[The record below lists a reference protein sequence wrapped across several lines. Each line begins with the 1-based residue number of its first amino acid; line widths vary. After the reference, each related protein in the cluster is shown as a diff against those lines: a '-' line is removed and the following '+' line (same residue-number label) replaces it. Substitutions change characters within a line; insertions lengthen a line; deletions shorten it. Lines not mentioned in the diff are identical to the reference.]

1 VCWRQYQTSELQWC
15 WNCDGAAEQLL
26 AAANILSPEKLV
38 AKPLKFLVAMA
49 IASAGADVT
58 GHTPFCAGSLHLK
71 QEGVGWLHHTSYK
84 SGKSGKKGEL
94 LAKQQGRLGEL
105 LAKQQGEIQLLL
117 LEQQGE
123 MQLLLLADPSGWYN
137 RRGHRPC

>member
-1 VCWRQYQTSELQWC
+1 MPVLGTASVYTSSKKVLAGYIIQIRQ
-15 WNCDGAAEQLL
+15 
-26 AAANILSPEKLV
+26 I
-38 AKPLKFLVAMA
+38 
-49 IASAGADVT
+49 
-58 GHTPFCAGSLHLK
+58 
-71 QEGVGWLHHTSYK
+71 
-84 SGKSGKKGEL
+84 
-94 LAKQQGRLGEL
+94 RLGEL